1 MPNLSQKKALELAV
15 NTLQKNSATKE
26 NALPLA
32 LGIINA
38 ENQRIKSQGFH
49 Y

>member
-1 MPNLSQKKALELAV
+1 MPNLSQKEALELAI

-26 NALPLA
+26 NALPFSFR
-32 LGIINA
+32 N
-38 ENQRIKSQGFH
+38 